1 MMRNDG
7 RRLKRAPC
15 QRRLRAAIAPPM
27 IDRSEELVT
36 VFGGD
41 GFIGRYVCELLLK
54 AGVRV
59 RVASR
64 DPRNS
69 YFIQPLG
76 QVGQFGFVQADITDR
91 KSVERALDGASAAV
105 NLVGIF

>member
-1 MMRNDG
+1 
-7 RRLKRAPC
+7 
-15 QRRLRAAIAPPM
+15 M
-27 IDRSEELVT
+27 IERFEELVT

-41 GFIGRYVCELLLK
+41 GFIGRYVCELLMK

-69 YFIQPLG
+69 
-76 QVGQFGFVQADITDR
+76 
-91 KSVERALDGASAAV
+91 
-105 NLVGIF
+105 